1 MILETE
7 TKITKIDGIEE
18 AHTMFR
24 WSNSREFQFS
34 NEINSIVTDEIIQK
48 KRKNQTDNLKNWNL
62 IWKNV
67 LAFINCLNFANL
79 PIQWFIDCLIDATS
93 DIAELNQ
100 R

>member
-62 IWKNV
+62 MLDLKNMV
-67 LAFINCLNFANL
+67 AFK
-79 PIQWFIDCLIDATS
+79 LIEFC
-93 DIAELNQ
+93 ELTDSMIH
-100 R
+100 RLFD